1 MCSIEQQCD
10 LKKAACDL
18 KAASFILAVRIFAA
32 FLVEYTTLICQV
44 LPLRCKE
51 TGRIHQ
57 GSTPREKYSLS
68 WLVTNSV

>member
-32 FLVEYTTLICQV
+32 VFGRVHHAY
-44 LPLRCKE
+44 LPSAPL
-51 TGRIHQ
+51 TM
-57 GSTPREKYSLS
+57 
-68 WLVTNSV
+68 